1 MCWSFAQFSTFLSVL
16 LQPAYTVYIQCI
28 IVEYIHSQPQ
38 LLSVKMK
45 TVTCRWLGHAE
56 IWDKADLCQQWIG
69 GFTVSEHSKIRFPLP
84 CWCRADLVVCVEAAV
99 NPRERYLSCLGNDEK
114 SCDAP
119 QRVPNQILCPCAD
132 AARDN
137 LCMLHSDV
145 RFQLFVDL
153 QILFV
158 STGSTLFSW
167 LLVVFS
173 IVSFPSYLYLTFSLS
188 LSVSAFLCGCW
199 SIDLCISISLFLCFH
214 ARPYWL
220 TWWCMT
226 SCWRFSGVQ
235 SLLRP
240 FRSFLCSCV

>member
-1 MCWSFAQFSTFLSVL
+1 MPESETKQICVNSELVDL
-16 LQPAYTVYIQCI
+16 LYLNTVK
-28 IVEYIHSQPQ
+28 S
-38 LLSVKMK
+38 
-45 TVTCRWLGHAE
+45 
-56 IWDKADLCQQWIG
+56 D
-69 GFTVSEHSKIRFPLP
+69 FPLP

-188 LSVSAFLCGCW
+188 LSLYLPFSVAVDPSICVSV
-199 SIDLCISISLFLCFH
+199 SPS
-214 ARPYWL
+214 
-220 TWWCMT
+220 
-226 SCWRFSGVQ
+226 
-235 SLLRP
+235 
-240 FRSFLCSCV
+240 SCVSMLAHIG